1 MYTFQE
7 QTAKKHTVKEAIDQA
22 MAVVKD
28 KYPKYYVHPKT
39 MDRFN
44 TSYGSLTNTITI
56 QNFSNIVED
65 IVSYV
70 SAQVYWKS

>member
-28 KYPKYYVHPKT
+28 KYPKYHVHPKI

-44 TSYGSLTNTITI
+44 TNYGALTTLITV
-56 QNFSNIVED
+56 QHFSNIVED
-65 IVSYV
+65 IVESV
-70 SAQVYWKS
+70 NAQVYWNS